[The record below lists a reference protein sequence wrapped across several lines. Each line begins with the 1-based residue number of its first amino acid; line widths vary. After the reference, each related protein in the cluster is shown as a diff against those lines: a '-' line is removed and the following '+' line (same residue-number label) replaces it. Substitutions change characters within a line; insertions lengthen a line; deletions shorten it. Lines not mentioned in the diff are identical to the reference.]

1 MFNKHVIKQ
10 LSAYCHGALAPDETR
25 RVAEHLLQCAR
36 CHKEYDEIKLG
47 VKLAEQLPLVSAPAE
62 MWSDIE
68 ALLDG
73 QTRQPARQPQAR
85 TFLPAFG
92 WVRLAAVSATL
103 ALLVTIGVIVYRNYG
118 PHASWIVESLAG
130 APQIGGSRITPK
142 DTRLA
147 EGETLVTDATSRAS
161 LSIGKIGIVE
171 IEPNSSVRL
180 VRASITEHR
189 LALNRGQ
196 MHAIIKAPPRI
207 FFVDTPSAEAV
218 DLGCEYTLKVD
229 DAGRTFLHVII
240 GWVMLQ
246 RDGRESYVPR
256 DGMCETRP
264 GIGPGT
270 PFFDDASDGLR
281 AALEK
286 YDFENGGTDALNVI
300 LNEARERDTFTLWHL
315 IQRVDEPTRA
325 IILER
330 MIALVGLPQGV
341 TREGLMRLNKKMLEN
356 WKDELVDTM
365 WY

>member
-1 MFNKHVIKQ
+1 MFNQHVSKQ
-10 LSAYCHGALAPDETR
+10 LSAYCHGVLAPDETR

-47 VKLAEQLPLVSAPAE
+47 VQLAEQLPLVCAPVE

-73 QTRQPARQPQAR
+73 QTPRPARKPNAR

-92 WVRLAAVSATL
+92 WVRWATVSAAVVL
-103 ALLVTIGVIVYRNYG
+103 FVTVGVIVYRNYG
-118 PHASWIVESLAG
+118 PHAWGVKVTDEMPQLSG
-130 APQIGGSRITPK
+130 ATITR
-142 DTRLA
+142 DARLA
-147 EGETLVTDATSRAS
+147 VGETLVTNATSRAVIS
-161 LSIGKIGIVE
+161 VGEIGQVE
-171 IEPNSSVRL
+171 VEPNSSVRL
-180 VRASITEHR
+180 VRANKTEQR
-189 LALNRGQ
+189 LALDHGQ
-196 MHAIIKAPPRI
+196 LHATIKAPPRI

-229 DAGRTFLHVII
+229 EANRTFLHVIL

-256 DGMCETRP
+256 DAMCETRP

-270 PFFDDASDGLR
+270 PYFDDASDELR
-281 AALEK
+281 AALAK

-315 IQRVDEPTRA
+315 IQRTDEPTRA

-330 MIALVGLPQGV
+330 MIALVGLPRGV
-341 TREGLMRLNKKMLEN
+341 TREGVMRLNKKMLEN

>member
-1 MFNKHVIKQ
+1 MFNKHVNQQ
-10 LSAYCHGALAPDETR
+10 LSAYCHNVLAPDETR

-36 CHKEYDEIKLG
+36 CRKEYDEIKLG
-47 VKLAEQLPLVSAPAE
+47 VKLAEQLPLVSAPAA

-68 ALLDG
+68 ALLDE
-73 QTRQPARQPQAR
+73 QTRPPVRQPKAK
-85 TFLPAFG
+85 TFSPTFR
-92 WVRLAAVSATL
+92 WMRLVAVSAAVVLL
-103 ALLVTIGVIVYRNYG
+103 ATVGVIVYRNYG
-118 PHASWIVESLAG
+118 PHAKWPVDSKGGTPEIAG
-130 APQIGGSRITPK
+130 LPITK
-142 DTRLA
+142 DA
-147 EGETLVTDATSRAS
+147 SIAVGETLETDANSRA
-161 LSIGKIGIVE
+161 LLTVGQIGIVE
-171 IEPNSSVRL
+171 VEPNSSVRL

-189 LALNRGQ
+189 LALNHGQ
-196 MHAIIKAPPRI
+196 LHAVIKAPPRI

-256 DGMCETRP
+256 DAMCETRP

-270 PFFDDASDGLR
+270 PYFDDASDQLR
-281 AALEK
+281 AALDK

-300 LNEARERDTFTLWHL
+300 LNESRERDTFTLWHL
-315 IQRVDEPTRA
+315 IQRTDEPTRA

-330 MIALVGLPQGV
+330 MIALVGLPRGI
-341 TREGLMRLNKKMLEN
+341 TREGIMRLNKRMLEN

>member
-1 MFNKHVIKQ
+1 MFNKHVSKQ
-10 LSAYCHGALAPDETR
+10 LSAYCHGVLAADETR

-68 ALLDG
+68 ALLDA
-73 QTRQPARQPQAR
+73 QTRQPAPQPQAR

-92 WVRLAAVSATL
+92 WVRLVAVSAAI
-103 ALLVTIGVIVYRNYG
+103 ALLVTVGVIVYRNYG
-118 PHASWIVESLAG
+118 PNAEWPVITWTPG
-130 APQIGGSRITPK
+130 IGGSTITK
-142 DTRLA
+142 ETSLA
-147 EGETLVTDATSRAS
+147 IGETLVTDANSRAS
-161 LSIGKIGIVE
+161 LSVGKIGIVE

-189 LALNRGQ
+189 LALNRGE
-196 MHAIIKAPPRI
+196 MHATIKAPPRI

-229 DAGRTFLHVII
+229 DTGRTFLHVII

-256 DGMCETRP
+256 DATCETRP

-270 PFFDDASDGLR
+270 PFFDDASDELR
-281 AALEK
+281 TALAK

-315 IQRVDEPTRA
+315 IQRVDDPTRA

-330 MIALVGLPQGV
+330 MIALVGLPGGI